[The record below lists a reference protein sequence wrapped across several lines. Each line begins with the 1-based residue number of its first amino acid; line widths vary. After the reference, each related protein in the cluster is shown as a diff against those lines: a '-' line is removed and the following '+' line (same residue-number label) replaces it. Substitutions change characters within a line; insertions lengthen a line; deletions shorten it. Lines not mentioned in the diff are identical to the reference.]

1 MTMTTSSAT
10 TSSATASGA
19 STSGA
24 TTSAKTASAES
35 AATSPVRVLIA
46 EDEAHLG
53 TILEQFLLARGFQV
67 SIVRDGR
74 TALERLRSEAFDVAL
89 LDVVM
94 PELDGLEVLRQVR
107 EEPLPPEI
115 IVITG
120 NGTIETAIAALK
132 LGAYDFLSKPYR
144 MAEIEVLVRR
154 AWEKRMLAR
163 DNVVLRSQL
172 DRQAPEPVFLTQFA
186 PLLAVRH
193 MMTKVAASNSP
204 VLITGESGTGK
215 DLVARLLHAEG
226 SRPAGPFI
234 AINCAGL
241 AESRLELE
249 LFGVEK
255 GAYPGADQRRL
266 GLFELAAGGTLY
278 LDNIGDL
285 DLKLQ
290 GKLLRALETGSFFR
304 VGGTQ
309 QVAVDVRVLASTT
322 RDLSRMVQAETFRDD
337 LLHRI
342 NTIRIALPPLRD
354 RATDIALLARHFLAL
369 LAPRGE
375 QGRSALRLSDDA
387 VAALERYRWP
397 GNVRELRNVMER
409 AALLA
414 THDTVHAGDLPLG
427 TEVGAAARPTPV
439 QGATAIAEPATASA
453 PATAE
458 VLSLGELEK
467 RHIHDVLE
475 RTNWHQGRAA
485 DLLGISPKTL
495 YRKIREYGFAR
506 PGGRSS

>member
-1 MTMTTSSAT
+1 MTITTPSAR
-10 TSSATASGA
+10 TAVPDP
-19 STSGA
+19 
-24 TTSAKTASAES
+24 TAAV
-35 AATSPVRVLIA
+35 AGSPVRVLIA
-46 EDEAHLG
+46 EDETHLG

-74 TALERLRSEAFDVAL
+74 TALERLRTEAFDVAL

-172 DRQAPEPVFLTQFA
+172 ERQAPAPVFLTQFA

-193 MMTKVAASNSP
+193 MLTKVAGSTSP

-226 SRPAGPFI
+226 SRPSGPFI

-241 AESRLELE
+241 EESRLELE

-255 GAYPGADQRRL
+255 GAYPGAEQRRL

-278 LDNIGDL
+278 LDNVGDL

-290 GKLLRALETGSFFR
+290 GKLLRALETGRFFR

-342 NTIRIALPPLRD
+342 NTIRVALPPLRD
-354 RATDIALLARHFLAL
+354 RATDIALLARHFLEL
-369 LAPRGE
+369 LDGHAD
-375 QGRSALRLSDDA
+375 QGRPALRLSDDA

-414 THDTVHAGDLPLG
+414 SHDTVLATDLPLG
-427 TEVGAAARPTPV
+427 TDVGAAARPTPV
-439 QGATAIAEPATASA
+439 QGAARIPEPATIPTQLSSA
-453 PATAE
+453 GAIAGAVAGAPSAAI
-458 VLSLGELEK
+458 LSLGELEK
-467 RHIHDVLE
+467 RHIHEVLE

-506 PGGRSS
+506 PGGRST

>member
-1 MTMTTSSAT
+1 VD
-10 TSSATASGA
+10 SG
-19 STSGA
+19 
-24 TTSAKTASAES
+24 
-35 AATSPVRVLIA
+35 SPIRVLIA

-53 TILEQFLLARGFQV
+53 TILEQFMTARGFAV
-67 SIVRDGR
+67 RIVRDGR
-74 TALERLRSEAFDVAL
+74 TALDLLRQESFDVAL

-94 PELDGLEVLRQVR
+94 PEIDGLEVLRLVR

-163 DNVVLRSQL
+163 DNVLLKSRLHRTTTVPQF
-172 DRQAPEPVFLTQFA
+172 VTQFA
-186 PLLAVRH
+186 PLRAVLS
-193 MMTKVAASNSP
+193 MIEKVAPSASP
-204 VLITGESGTGK
+204 VLISGESGTGK
-215 DLVARLLHAEG
+215 DLVARLLHAHG
-226 SRPAGPFI
+226 AHPDGPFI
-234 AINCAGL
+234 DLNGAAF
-241 AESRLELE
+241 AESMLEME

-255 GAYPGADQRRL
+255 GAFPGADQRKV

-285 DLKLQ
+285 ALKLQ

-309 QVAVDVRVLASTT
+309 KVEVNVRVIASTT
-322 RDLSRMVQAETFRDD
+322 RDLTRMVQAQSFRDD

-342 NTIRIALPPLRD
+342 NTIRVALPPLRD
-354 RATDIALLARHFLAL
+354 RVVDVLPLAEHFLAQFRRGQP
-369 LAPRGE
+369 PRLTDE
-375 QGRSALRLSDDA
+375 AI
-387 VAALERYRWP
+387 AALERYRWP

-414 THDTVHAGDLPLG
+414 TDGVVTATDLPLG
-427 TEVGAAARPTPV
+427 AEIGAGARPTPI
-439 QGATAIAEPATASA
+439 Q
-453 PATAE
+453 
-458 VLSLGELEK
+458 VLSLGEMER
-467 RHIHDVLE
+467 RHIAEVLD
-475 RTNWHQGRAA
+475 RTSWHQGKAA
-485 DLLGISPKTL
+485 EMLGISPKTL
-495 YRKIREYGFAR
+495 YRKIREYGFTR
-506 PGGRSS
+506 PTGRGA